1 MVYPRISTSGR
12 NSGFSAFTTTV
23 ANNSSKEA
31 TKPIKNTSKKT
42 GATEKPKD
50 PPEKYPNLKKDS
62 KVKLQPEQ
70 TRDTF
75 IGTIVNMERCKDGYP
90 KFVDVRITNTPN
102 KYHGVKDK
110 VIRFTYKTLKGGK
123 KRIWCWDKVISTIN
137 NKHIPAHAEWDITTK
152 AA

>member
-50 PPEKYPNLKKDS
+50 PPEKYSNLKVGSTLTLNPKSTKDTYIGKILS
-62 KVKLQPEQ
+62 IEKCQNQIPKSMQVK
-70 TRDTF
+70 F
-75 IGTIVNMERCKDGYP
+75 
-90 KFVDVRITNTPN
+90 TNTPN
-102 KYHGVKDK
+102 KGHGIKEKIVL
-110 VIRFTYKTLKGGK
+110 FTYISLKGGND
-123 KRIWCWDKVISTIN
+123 RIWCWSKVISTVK
-137 NKHIPAHAEWDITTK
+137 NKKNIPHYKEWK
-152 AA
+152 VAA